1 MRQFFRSFLGQA
13 SISRIQPSTFF
24 NVSLTDLGASDSRL
38 SGIFM
43 PTSEVGEEKFGL
55 SEQFLAN
62 ADLYHS
68 RYSASDDS
76 TMLLRNALAESGW
89 KPPSSP
95 VILDVGTGSGANSVI
110 PCLRVFEN
118 CRILA
123 TDLSPDLLAILQL
136 YLRQKSLDHRVAC
149 VCTDSMKNH
158 FKPDQ
163 FDLVYGSAILHH
175 LIDPTVALKAA
186 FSALKP
192 GGVAMFIE
200 PFEGFSLIGSVF
212 QRILDEENSS
222 DRRITDEGRNFFKAI
237 CTDLAARKGIDKSDI
252 RFKYMDD
259 KWLFTRT
266 YFQDAAKRIGYRDMT
281 IVPYLTPDSSRH
293 YHSSVEILIRCSGLD
308 PKAIMPDWAWAYIAQ
323 LDDSFSP
330 EMKKDALLEGTV
342 VFHK

>member
-1 MRQFFRSFLGQA
+1 
-13 SISRIQPSTFF
+13 
-24 NVSLTDLGASDSRL
+24 
-38 SGIFM
+38 
-43 PTSEVGEEKFGL
+43 
-55 SEQFLAN
+55 
-62 ADLYHS
+62 
-68 RYSASDDS
+68 
-76 TMLLRNALAESGW
+76 
-89 KPPSSP
+89 
-95 VILDVGTGSGANSVI
+95 
-110 PCLRVFEN
+110 
-118 CRILA
+118 
-123 TDLSPDLLAILQL
+123 
-136 YLRQKSLDHRVAC
+136 
-149 VCTDSMKNH
+149 
-158 FKPDQ
+158 
-163 FDLVYGSAILHH
+163 
-175 LIDPTVALKAA
+175 
-186 FSALKP
+186 
-192 GGVAMFIE
+192 MFIE